1 MGGQIYDTDLAAAQN
16 PWTAPAQLAEIA
28 TRRGDLHALVLNHR
42 ACYPQL
48 REWILQVNPAAGAV
62 MNAPPLVPA
71 PAPAP
76 RSGRGGL
83 CALIGCGG
91 IALLGFAV
99 VMVFV
104 IGGLVATSPSP
115 DPQTEEGTSSRGES
129 LAAFDAERSKYD
141 ELYAQIETNPVA
153 PLVADLLT
161 FQRLERTISQPPVTD
176 ASVADHASEAR
187 SIRETLEQR
196 IADAATRRT
205 NASGSVSEAIVDEA
219 GQGFI
224 DIAWNADTE
233 CGTPGEADD
242 GRVTIG
248 CISEEPLT
256 VHLAPEDQLG
266 GDTAIRLVVLHELTH
281 LYMRA
286 DSDANG
292 AELGTSSVLVEQGY
306 FQGSSEVFADCY
318 ALTYLDLRTLTFD
331 GRDYGYGYIC
341 AAEERQLM
349 REWAAEVH
357 APMP

>member
-48 REWILQVNPAAGAV
+48 REWILQVNPAAGAA
-62 MNAPPLVPA
+62 MNAPPLVS
-71 PAPAP
+71 APAP

-318 ALTYLDLRTLTFD
+318 ALTYLGLPTLTFD

-341 AAEERQLM
+341 TAEERQLM